1 LTGSDTITAL
11 ATAPGKA
18 ALAILRIS
26 GPATAEILTRMGAAP
41 GRPRH
46 ARRVRLVDVH
56 GEAFD
61 DALVI
66 WFPGPASVTGED
78 VAELHLHGGR
88 YVVET
93 ALNAVLSLGARLA
106 EPGEFTRRAFEHGK
120 LSLDAAEGVAD
131 LIDAANA
138 AQARQAL
145 LQLEGALGQKH
156 QAWRDKLIDLLARLE
171 ALVDFPEDLVDS
183 ALEGVSGSLTALR
196 DELVEAL
203 GDGRRGRA
211 VREGYRVA
219 LVGPPNAGKSSL
231 FNALTGRDTAIVT
244 DVPGTTRDIIEA
256 ELEMAGFQVRLAD
269 TAGLRSTGEV
279 VEAEGVR
286 RARAWAA
293 DAETRLW
300 VIDPSDRKETWR
312 DDLALWSEGDLLILH
327 KADQGV
333 VGAHG
338 AIEEARARGLDVMSH
353 STHEAGAGAVRLWL
367 EDRVVAMLG
376 SGEFPAATRRRH
388 EACLS
393 EAIAGL
399 ERAAA
404 ELDEPELAAE
414 DVRLA
419 ARALAQVAG
428 RVATED
434 VLDRVFAAFCIG
446 K

>member
-1 LTGSDTITAL
+1 MTGSETITAL

-61 DALVI
+61 DALVV

-145 LQLEGALGQKH
+145 RQLEGALGQKH

-183 ALEGVSGSLTALR
+183 ALEGVGGSLTALR

-333 VGAHG
+333 MGAHG
-338 AIEEARARGLDVMSH
+338 
-353 STHEAGAGAVRLWL
+353 
-367 EDRVVAMLG
+367 
-376 SGEFPAATRRRH
+376 
-388 EACLS
+388 
-393 EAIAGL
+393 
-399 ERAAA
+399 
-404 ELDEPELAAE
+404 
-414 DVRLA
+414 
-419 ARALAQVAG
+419 
-428 RVATED
+428 
-434 VLDRVFAAFCIG
+434 
-446 K
+446 